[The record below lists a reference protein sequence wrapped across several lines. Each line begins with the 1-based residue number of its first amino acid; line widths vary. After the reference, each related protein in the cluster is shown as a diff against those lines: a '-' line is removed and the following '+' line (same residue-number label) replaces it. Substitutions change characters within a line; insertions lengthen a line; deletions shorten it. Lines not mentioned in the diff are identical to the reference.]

1 VLVAFIVNE
10 NIGEIALRGVNIE
23 PIGVLAFILCLG
35 YAVLRSV
42 FRAEAEFVSV
52 QRELETARGIQLS
65 LLPGR
70 IPTPSGLDL
79 AVRYLPAA
87 TVAGDIYDFV
97 EIGPACVGILVADVM
112 GHGIPAALVASMAKL
127 AFSLQADRARDPAAV
142 MTSMNQILCG
152 QLEGSYVT
160 AVYAVVD
167 TDAQRVTLANA
178 GHPPPLVQR
187 RGESGTH
194 VEREHGLMLGVLP
207 SAEYANAH
215 VDRFA
220 AGDRLLLY
228 SDGVLEA
235 RNRAG
240 EFFDGDRVMRWLSTF
255 EVTTADRFAERA
267 LGELTR
273 WRGGSQFEDDVT
285 FVVAEGT

>member
-1 VLVAFIVNE
+1 
-10 NIGEIALRGVNIE
+10 
-23 PIGVLAFILCLG
+23 
-35 YAVLRSV
+35 
-42 FRAEAEFVSV
+42 
-52 QRELETARGIQLS
+52 
-65 LLPGR
+65 
-70 IPTPSGLDL
+70 
-79 AVRYLPAA
+79 
-87 TVAGDIYDFV
+87 
-97 EIGPACVGILVADVM
+97 
-112 GHGIPAALVASMAKL
+112 
-127 AFSLQADRARDPAAV
+127 
-142 MTSMNQILCG
+142 
-152 QLEGSYVT
+152 
-160 AVYAVVD
+160 
-167 TDAQRVTLANA
+167 
-178 GHPPPLVQR
+178 
-187 RGESGTH
+187 
-194 VEREHGLMLGVLP
+194 MLGVLP
-207 SAEYANAH
+207 AAEYANAH

>member
-1 VLVAFIVNE
+1 
-10 NIGEIALRGVNIE
+10 
-23 PIGVLAFILCLG
+23 
-35 YAVLRSV
+35 
-42 FRAEAEFVSV
+42 
-52 QRELETARGIQLS
+52 
-65 LLPGR
+65 
-70 IPTPSGLDL
+70 
-79 AVRYLPAA
+79 
-87 TVAGDIYDFV
+87 
-97 EIGPACVGILVADVM
+97 
-112 GHGIPAALVASMAKL
+112 
-127 AFSLQADRARDPAAV
+127 
-142 MTSMNQILCG
+142 MNQILCG

-207 SAEYANAH
+207 AAEYANAH